1 MGSVLA
7 RIGMSIDHRPAV
19 GAEITLVFLLI
30 LVQIWF
36 IGQVLSFFVL
46 LPLGVVVASW
56 VLRKDSFQT
65 LGLAHFSFK
74 GFARLWLLLAA
85 GVLIVLVVGAFANP
99 GFHRNARFPV
109 GVTLRFISYLVPALF
124 QQILLNSYFVN
135 RIHLLTNNRVS
146 TILISG
152 ILFSV
157 VHLPNPVLLFLT
169 LYGGM
174 ISAYFFVKSRNVY
187 PLAIAHTA
195 LAAVAYCALPQAWH
209 HGFRVGMQFSLYTPV
224 PGDPCIPQLLKLLG
238 L

>member
-1 MGSVLA
+1 MGSVLQ
-7 RIGMSIDHRPAV
+7 RIGMSINHRLAV

-36 IGQVLSFFVL
+36 VGEALSFFVL
-46 LPLGVVVASW
+46 LPLGAVLASW
-56 VLRKDSFQT
+56 VIRRESFET
-65 LGLAHFSFK
+65 LGLAHFSFI

-99 GFHRNARFPV
+99 GFFRNVEFSV
-109 GVTLRFISYLVPALF
+109 GVTLRFISYLVPALL

-146 TILISG
+146 IILIGG

-174 ISAYFFVKSRNVY
+174 ISAHFFVRSRNVY
-187 PLAIAHTA
+187 PLAVAHAA
-195 LAAVAYCALPQAWH
+195 LAAVAYCVLPQAWH
-209 HGFRVGMQFSLYTPV
+209 HGFRVGMQFSLYIPV
-224 PGDPCIPQLLKLLG
+224 PGDPCIPQFLKLLG